1 MRSFL
6 VALIII
12 APILLTFAALGRVY
26 AGSRRYAKA
35 EGELINAL
43 QRDEKRSNL
52 SEFEAVVASFLD
64 GSGDD
69 SVQLAGA
76 IKFITVEAGRL
87 NRNSPII
94 RILRH
99 GSDHSKA
106 RYLEMLFS
114 EIPPPPPPGP
124 PYKHDNPNQPPPSS
138 TARKTAPSTARKA
151 PSQGRVRS
159 RAAG

>member
-1 MRSFL
+1 MRPFL
-6 VALIII
+6 IALIII
-12 APILLTFAALGRVY
+12 VPLLLTFAALGRVN

-35 EGELINAL
+35 ESELIDAL

-52 SEFEAVVASFLD
+52 SELEAVVASFLD

-69 SVQLAGA
+69 PVQLAGA

-114 EIPPPPPPGP
+114 EIPPPPPEP

-138 TARKTAPSTARKA
+138 TARKPKSSTARKT